1 MYLHEN
7 RELFEELI
15 DAASDY
21 MGVNRETIEKDYYVI
36 WVRQGGKN

>member
-15 DAASDY
+15 DASSDY
-21 MGVNRETIEKDYYVI
+21 MGVNRETIEKDYFV
-36 WVRQGGKN
+36 KMLSLH